1 MATKRKNSAC
11 NLEIIYDIVTALEN
25 GEKAADLARKY
36 NVKANTISDWK
47 RSADKVKMDYE
58 SYEFGSTVQYTHLSL
73 RCSNNFYVQCIY
85 M

>member
-1 MATKRKNSAC
+1 MKIKY
-11 NLEIIYDIVTALEN
+11 EVVTALEN
-25 GEKAADLARKY
+25 GEKLARKY

-47 RSADKVKMDYE
+47 KLADKIKMDYE
-58 SYEFGSTVQYTHLSL
+58 SSEFGSTVQYMHLSL